1 MRGTFRSDDR
11 AQAFTLEALV
21 AGLLI
26 VVALLFALQSV
37 VVAPGIPGSD
47 IEPDV
52 RQQATDTLD
61 IAHHEGA
68 LNHMLRYYNNST
80 AEETFAGARSADI
93 GYGSDV
99 PPTRFGELIEDS
111 FTNRGMVVN
120 VIVNYHR
127 PNSTVVDSDR
137 LVYRGAPP
145 DAATVATSTV
155 TLYSDQHLTGPAGA
169 NRTLGEAAADGTY
182 PIPDVDPDGPV
193 HNIVELRVI
202 IW

>member
-1 MRGTFRSDDR
+1 MRRTLHRDER

-61 IAHHEGA
+61 IAHREGD
-68 LNHMLRYYNNST
+68 LNHMMRYFNDT
-80 AEETFAGARSADI
+80 TDEETFAGARSDDI

-99 PPTRFGELIEDS
+99 PPTRFGDLIERS
-111 FTNRGMVVN
+111 FTDRGMVVN
-120 VIVNYHR
+120 VIVHYHS
-127 PNSTVVDSDR
+127 PTSTLVNSDR

-155 TLYSDQHLTGPAGA
+155 TLYSDQQLTGPDGD
-169 NRTLGEAAADGTY
+169 NRTLAAAAANGTY
-182 PIPDVDPDGPV
+182 PIPDIDPDGPV
-193 HNIVELRVI
+193 HNVVEVRVI